1 MNKKFFQSTL
11 AVVAMMFG
19 VSALAQLMPNTDQYH
34 PKVAAG
40 GTVVMDHQSV
50 TLVAPGNL
58 MAADNVILRLP
69 SGVNFVGTPR
79 AIVTVIDD
87 EGVPVPVENADAAE
101 LALSDRAGEPAGS
114 TGGFVTLSDGN
125 GDGGYDRAQVDVII
139 GGVAGEGVVFQGIIS
154 VSSDYDGEDSL
165 VSRLFVRRGETFAG
179 RGTHTLAEV
188 QSAAMTV
195 KPVAPQGMPPVV
207 SNVNAPGV
215 EFGSTT
221 HLLTIP
227 AGYEAENNR
236 ITVTLGPGLL
246 FEATP
251 PTTTVTPLTDEAPT
265 LTVAPIAAGNT
276 AELSLAGDTT
286 RETQYLIEYSGTLA
300 SAAQPRPVAVAAVYS
315 GGISGSAT
323 IASLADAGTM
333 VSLAMAADG
342 DPAIVPVDVVI
353 GGGSQV
359 RLPSFV
365 ISGIFPNDVGTSD
378 GNDGDSDTITVT
390 PAAGVTISGNPEA
403 TCAAGTGTVDAAI
416 EDDNN
421 VSVLTLTITANCGD
435 ADAEVSDAITVT
447 GLTATLASG
456 AGAGPFALTLEGT
469 ADNFTAGIE
478 VDVAQGVE
486 SGEVTV
492 TRESEMPALVGP
504 DTSGRVNVL
513 LTEST
518 YGSLRVGEPETY
530 IIVIPSDNVSISS
543 VQSNTSSLQDRL
555 PQIDNGEPAIPRNG
569 SYVLTVLGE
578 SSSLEEDDAVTLTIN
593 YVVND
598 DAAIGGT
605 VSFAIGGTAGASG
618 TITAATVT
626 VNTVSSAG
634 PIPDVTASPNAVET
648 ATLTIMEQFAT
659 SLNNGDY
666 RLLAPSGIRFA
677 GGSGDGVRTT
687 FETSDTLLVELDETS
702 DTVVD
707 AEVVTPNVI
716 VGPSAQAGRN
726 AFFILDGNGSLSA
739 EDAERTNLTG
749 GTVDLLYVGE
759 LDDLDAGADIAIA
772 TGFSISQSVSGGLLD
787 EEEGEV
793 YSATSSDDEVA
804 TVAVSGDTLTVT
816 GLSIGAGI
824 ITVTDELGN
833 TDNILVEV
841 VAAGAAPDLT
851 AVSST
856 GGETSATIS
865 GGVTVDGGVTY
876 SEDGVVAAG
885 DEISILFTINVESD
899 HVGQEGDIYVAV
911 LDVDTRTFFIID
923 GNSEVI
929 PDSGLAPFDSRTL
942 TASETVEIRGGD
954 FNFNPSDL
962 ATLNVAIFAGYTV
975 DGLAT
980 IIFNEDGVP
989 LSGE

>member
-11 AVVAMMFG
+11 AVFAMMFG
-19 VSALAQLMPNTDQYH
+19 VSALAQGLLLDSDANH
-34 PKVAAG
+34 PKVSVG
-40 GTVVMDHQSV
+40 GTVVMNDQMV
-50 TLVAPGNL
+50 VLPAGTNL
-58 MAADNVILRLP
+58 MAGDNVILRLP
-69 SGVNFVGTPR
+69 PGVNFVGTPR
-79 AIVTVIDD
+79 AATAPVSGRDD
-87 EGVPVPVENADAAE
+87 TE
-101 LALSDRAGEPAGS
+101 LALGDRAGEPADGR

-125 GDGGYDRAQVDVII
+125 GDGGNDRAQVDVII
-139 GGVAGEGVVFQGIIS
+139 NGTSSEGVVFQGIIS

-165 VSRLFVRRGETFAG
+165 VSRLFVRRGETTFAG
-179 RGTHTLAEV
+179 RGEHTLAEV

-207 SNVNAPGV
+207 SNVDADGV
-215 EFGSTT
+215 EFGPTT

-227 AGYEAENNR
+227 AGYEAENA
-236 ITVTLGPGLL
+236 ITVTLGSGLL
-246 FEATP
+246 FEGG
-251 PTTTVTPLTDEAPT
+251 TTTITATALTDDAPPFIEEEGQIE
-265 LTVAPIAAGNT
+265 TVNGST
-276 AELSLAGDTT
+276 AELRLSGNTD
-286 RETQYLIEYSGTLA
+286 RETQYIIEYGGTIK
-300 SAAQPRPVAVAAVYS
+300 SEEQPRPVAVAAVYS

-333 VSLAMAADG
+333 VSLVMAADG

-359 RLPSFV
+359 ELPGFV
-365 ISGIFPNDVGTSD
+365 ISGIFPNDVGRLD
-378 GNDGDSDTITVT
+378 GNDGGNDTITVT
-390 PAAGVTISGNPEA
+390 PADGVTISGNPVA
-403 TCAAGTGTVDAAI
+403 TCTAGSLSSPTI
-416 EDDNN
+416 ESN
-421 VSVLTLTITANCGD
+421 VLTLTITANCGN
-435 ADAEVSDAITVT
+435 ADTMVSDAITVT
-447 GLTATLASG
+447 GLTATLASD
-456 AGAGPFALTLEGT
+456 AGAGPFALTLTGT

-492 TRESEMPALVGP
+492 TRESEMPALVGR

-518 YGSLRVGEPETY
+518 YGSLRVGEPGTY

-543 VQSNTSSLQDRL
+543 VRSNTSGQQDRL
-555 PQIDNGEPAIPRNG
+555 PRIDHGVEAIPRDGG
-569 SYVLTVLGE
+569 SYVLDVLGE

-659 SLNNGDY
+659 SLNDGDY

-677 GGSGDGVRTT
+677 GDSDDGVRTT
-687 FETSDTLLVELDETS
+687 FETSDTLLVRLTQTQVD
-702 DTVVD
+702 VVD
-707 AEVVTPNVI
+707 TREVTPNVI

-726 AFFILDGNGSLSA
+726 AFFILDGNGRPSA
-739 EDAERTNLTG
+739 EVAERTNLTG

-841 VAAGAAPDLT
+841 VAAGAAPDLS
-851 AVSST
+851 AVST

-885 DEISILFTINVESD
+885 DDISVLFTINVESD
-899 HVGQEGDIYVAV
+899 HVGEEGDIYVAV
-911 LDVDTRTFFIID
+911 QAIDTGEFVILD
-923 GNSEVI
+923 GNSAVI
-929 PDSGLAPFDSRTL
+929 PDSGIEPFDSRTL
-942 TASETVEIRGGD
+942 TASETVEIRGGLFSD
-954 FNFNPSDL
+954 TSDL
-962 ATLNVAIFAGYTV
+962 ATLSVTIYVGYTV
-975 DGLAT
+975 DSLET
-980 IIFNEDGVP
+980 IIFNGDGVP
-989 LSGE
+989 LSVE

>member
-1 MNKKFFQSTL
+1 MNKKFFQSAL
-11 AVVAMMFG
+11 AVFAMMFG
-19 VSALAQLMPNTDQYH
+19 VSALAQTAQTLVESEDDNH
-34 PKVAAG
+34 PKVAVG
-40 GTVVMDHQSV
+40 GTVVMNQQTV
-50 TLVAPGNL
+50 TLVAGNL
-58 MAADNVILRLP
+58 EAGDNVILRLP
-69 SGVNFVGTPR
+69 LGVNFVGTPQ
-79 AIVTVIDD
+79 AATVP
-87 EGVPVPVENADAAE
+87 PVPEEGQTAATATT
-101 LALSDRAGEPAGS
+101 LALGDRAGEPADGR

-125 GDGGYDRAQVDVII
+125 GDGGNDRAQVDVII
-139 GGVAGEGVVFQGIIS
+139 DGANAEGVVFQGIIS

-207 SNVNAPGV
+207 SNANAPGV

-286 RETQYLIEYSGTLA
+286 RETQYLIKYSGTLA

-342 DPAIVPVDVVI
+342 QPAIVPVDVVI

-359 RLPSFV
+359 DLPDFV

-390 PAAGVTISGNPEA
+390 PADGVIISGNPVA
-403 TCAAGTGTVDAAI
+403 TCAAGTETVGAAI
-416 EDDNN
+416 DRN
-421 VSVLTLTITANCGD
+421 VRNVNVLTLTITANCGD
-435 ADAEVSDAITVT
+435 ADTMVREAITVT
-447 GLTATLASG
+447 GLTATLTSD

-469 ADNFTAGIE
+469 AETFTNGIE

-492 TRESEMPALVGP
+492 TRASEMPARVGP
-504 DTSGRVNVL
+504 GTIGTVDVL

-518 YGSLRVGEPETY
+518 YGSLRVGTPPTY
-530 IIVIPSDNVSISS
+530 IIVIPSDNVLLTGVGVSTI
-543 VQSNTSSLQDRL
+543 DPPARL
-555 PQIDNGEPAIPRNG
+555 PQIDNGRRTIPNDG
-569 SYVLTVLGE
+569 SYVLTVSEE
-578 SSSLEEDDAVTLTIN
+578 STSLEEDDAVRLTIS
-593 YVVND
+593 YTVND

-605 VSFAIGGTAGASG
+605 VSFGIGGTAGASG

-626 VNTVSSAG
+626 VNTVSSVG
-634 PIPDVTASPNAVET
+634 PVPDVTASPNAVET

-659 SLNNGDY
+659 SLDDGYY

-677 GGSGDGVRTT
+677 GGFDDGVRTT

-707 AEVVTPNVI
+707 AEEVTPNVI
-716 VGPSAQAGRN
+716 VGPSARAGRN
-726 AFFILDGNGSLSA
+726 AFFILDGNGRPSA
-739 EDAERTNLTG
+739 EDAGRTNLTG

-759 LDDLDAGADIAIA
+759 LDELDAGADIAIA
-772 TGFSISQSVSGGLLD
+772 TGFSISQSVSGGL
-787 EEEGEV
+787 EAEG
-793 YSATSSDDEVA
+793 YLATSSDDEVA
-804 TVAVSGDTLTVT
+804 TAVVSGTTLTVT
-816 GLSIGAGI
+816 GVSIGTGI

-833 TDNILVEV
+833 TDNMLVEV
-841 VAAGAAPDLT
+841 VAAGAAPDLS
-851 AVSST
+851 AVST

-865 GGVTVDGGVTY
+865 GGVTVDGGVSY
-876 SEDGVVAAG
+876 SEDGVVTAG
-885 DEISILFTINVESD
+885 DDISILFTINVESD
-899 HVGQEGDIYVAV
+899 HVGEEGDIYVAV
-911 LDVDTRTFFIID
+911 QDNATGIFFIID
-923 GNSEVI
+923 GNSTLI
-929 PDSGLAPFDSRTL
+929 PDSGIEPFDSRTL
-942 TASETVEIRGGD
+942 TASETVEIRGGG
-954 FNFNPSDL
+954 FINPSDL
-962 ATLNVAIFAGYTV
+962 ARLSATIFVGYTV
-975 DGLAT
+975 DDLET
-980 IIFNEDGVP
+980 IIFNGVGVP

>member
-1 MNKKFFQSTL
+1 MNKKFFQSAL
-11 AVVAMMFG
+11 AVFAMMFG
-19 VSALAQLMPNTDQYH
+19 VSALAQTLEASQDDNH

-40 GTVVMDHQSV
+40 GTVVMNHQTV
-50 TLVAPGNL
+50 TLVAGNL
-58 MAADNVILRLP
+58 EAADNVILRLP
-69 SGVNFVGTPR
+69 LGVNFVGTPQ
-79 AIVTVIDD
+79 AIVA
-87 EGVPVPVENADAAE
+87 EGAT
-101 LALSDRAGEPAGS
+101 LALGDRAGEPADGR

-125 GDGGYDRAQVDVII
+125 GDGGNDRAQVDVII
-139 GGVAGEGVVFQGIIS
+139 GGANAEGVVFQGIIS

-165 VSRLFVRRGETFAG
+165 VSRLFVRRGETFEG

-227 AGYEAENNR
+227 AGYEAEDNA
-236 ITVTLGPGLL
+236 ITVTLGSGLL
-246 FEATP
+246 FEGGSTTITATA
-251 PTTTVTPLTDEAPT
+251 LTDDAPPFM
-265 LTVAPIAAGNT
+265 VDEEGQIEGIVDGDT
-276 AELSLAGDTT
+276 AELRLSGNTD
-286 RETQYLIEYSGTLA
+286 RETQYLIRYGGTIE
-300 SAAQPRPVAVAAVYS
+300 SEGQPRPVAVAAVYS

-323 IASLADAGTM
+323 IASLADNGTM

-359 RLPSFV
+359 DLPSFV
-365 ISGIFPNDVGTSD
+365 ISGIFPDDVGTMD
-378 GNDGDSDTITVT
+378 GQEATDDTTTSPDTITVR
-390 PAAGVTISGNPEA
+390 PAAGVTISSGDNLR
-403 TCAAGTGTVDAAI
+403 AACTGGTVDVDAAALMTT
-416 EDDNN
+416 DN
-421 VSVLTLTITANCGD
+421 VLTLTITANCG
-435 ADAEVSDAITVT
+435 EEAITVS
-447 GLTATLASG
+447 GLTATLAPD

-469 ADNFTAGIE
+469 ADTFTDGIE

-492 TRESEMPALVGP
+492 TRDSEMPARVGP
-504 DTSGRVNVL
+504 GTMGTVDVL

-518 YGSLRVGEPETY
+518 YGSLRVGTPRTY
-530 IIVIPSDNVSISS
+530 IIVIPSDNVMINS
-543 VQSNTSSLQDRL
+543 VGSTTYMQQDRL
-555 PQIDNGEPAIPRNG
+555 PQILNGQTARPPDG
-569 SYVLTVLGE
+569 SYVLTVMSE
-578 SSSLEEDDAVTLTIN
+578 SRSLEPDDAVTLTIS
-593 YVVND
+593 YTVD
-598 DAAIGGT
+598 REAAIGGT

-659 SLNNGDY
+659 SLNDGDY

-677 GGSGDGVRTT
+677 GDSDDGVRTT

-759 LDDLDAGADIAIA
+759 LDDLDAGADITIA
-772 TGFSISQSVSGGLLD
+772 QGFSISQSVSGGLLD

-841 VAAGAAPDLT
+841 VAAGAAPDLS
-851 AVSST
+851 AVST
-856 GGETSATIS
+856 GGEGETSATIS

-876 SEDGVVAAG
+876 SEDGVVTAG
-885 DEISILFTINVESD
+885 DDISILFTINVESD
-899 HVGQEGDIYVAV
+899 HVGEEGDIYVAV
-911 LDVDTRTFFIID
+911 QDNATGIFFIID
-923 GNSEVI
+923 GNSTVI
-929 PDSGLAPFDSRTL
+929 PDSGIEPFDSRTL
-942 TASETVEIRGGD
+942 TASETVEIRGGG
-954 FNFNPSDL
+954 FINPSDL
-962 ATLNVAIFAGYTV
+962 ARLSATIFVGYTV
-975 DGLAT
+975 DDLET
-980 IIFNEDGVP
+980 IIFNGDGVP